1 MDLLTWIYL
10 IYSFLAFYFLIFFI
24 LIYSQHKNELMQIP
38 KITKEYS
45 VSCVVPCY
53 NEEVSIGKTIE
64 MLAKNGYSGL
74 KKIIVVDDRST
85 DRSYEIIKKYEKKYP
100 GLVLGVQT
108 PKNTGNAAGAKNYG
122 SKFVKTDLVLFT
134 DADSFPEKRAIEKMI
149 GFFDDEQTGAVT
161 ASILV
166 KNKDNF
172 LLRMQVLEY
181 LTIKFSRK
189 LLEYVDSIYVTP
201 GPLALYRTKYFFEL
215 GKFDEKNLTEDIELT
230 WRFLEAGYNVKMS
243 LVSRV
248 YSIAPRTMKD
258 WIKQRIRWNV
268 GGLQTIIKHKSKFLR
283 RGMLGFFVLPLFI
296 SSWIL
301 GIFGLSLF
309 LYRLIDWALIKYLS
323 TSYSIG
329 AHTAVLSL
337 KDITLNPDILFFFGI
352 VLFLAGL
359 VFTLISVFHDKEKEF
374 KRPKISDIV
383 LYMFF
388 YLLVYPVILVISM
401 YKAIKGNVKW

>member
-1 MDLLTWIYL
+1 
-10 IYSFLAFYFLIFFI
+10 
-24 LIYSQHKNELMQIP
+24 
-38 KITKEYS
+38 
-45 VSCVVPCY
+45 
-53 NEEVSIGKTIE
+53 
-64 MLAKNGYSGL
+64 
-74 KKIIVVDDRST
+74 
-85 DRSYEIIKKYEKKYP
+85 YP

-149 GFFDDEQTGAVT
+149 GFFDDEKTGAVT

-166 KNKDNF
+166 KNRDNF